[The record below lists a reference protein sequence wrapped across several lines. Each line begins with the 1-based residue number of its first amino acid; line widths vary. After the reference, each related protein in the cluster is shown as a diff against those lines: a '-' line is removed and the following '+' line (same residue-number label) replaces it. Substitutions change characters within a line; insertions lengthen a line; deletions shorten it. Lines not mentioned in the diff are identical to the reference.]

1 MGVKQVFGVLFTL
14 LGTAILL
21 FSVYAMLSG
30 TAQFMDIEV
39 GGFQTAIVAI
49 LGLIFFSAGVKFIR

>member
-1 MGVKQVFGVLFTL
+1 MDIKKSFGIFFTL

-21 FSVYAMLSG
+21 FSVYVMLTGSAPLLGNEISG
-30 TAQFMDIEV
+30 YQ
-39 GGFQTAIVAI
+39 AIISAI

>member
-1 MGVKQVFGVLFTL
+1 MGVKQIFGIIFTL

-21 FSVYAMLSG
+21 FAVYAMLSG
-30 TAQFMDIEV
+30 TASFMDIEV
-39 GGFQTAIVAI
+39 GGFQIAIVAI

>member
-1 MGVKQVFGVLFTL
+1 MDVKKGFGVFFTL

-21 FSVYAMLSG
+21 FSVYIMLTGSALLFGNEVSG
-30 TAQFMDIEV
+30 YQ
-39 GGFQTAIVAI
+39 AIISAI

>member
-1 MGVKQVFGVLFTL
+1 MGIKQIFGVLFTL

-21 FSVYAMLSG
+21 FAVYAMLTG
-30 TAQFMDIEV
+30 NARVMDVEV

>member
-1 MGVKQVFGVLFTL
+1 MGVKQIFGIIFTL

-21 FSVYAMLSG
+21 FAVYAMLSG
-30 TAQFMDIEV
+30 AATFMDIEV
-39 GGFQTAIVAI
+39 GGFQIAIVAI